1 LTAAILAGGR
11 ARRLGGRDKSA
22 LAVGS
27 ASILDRQLTVLRAL
41 TPHLL
46 IVGGNPSHGQT
57 AVARVVP
64 DRIPGAGALGGI
76 YTALVEAP
84 TEQVLVIACDMPF
97 LTAPF
102 LARLAALGA
111 TGGRVTDAVVP
122 RDARGPHPLCA
133 SYARRVAEPL
143 RRHLDAG
150 RLRVLDALS
159 DLAVRHM
166 GPDELEP
173 FDPDGRLLL
182 NVNTPEDY
190 ARARSLA

>member
-1 LTAAILAGGR
+1 MFSAAILAGGH

-22 LAVGS
+22 LPVGDR
-27 ASILDRQLTVLRAL
+27 SILARQLTALRTI
-41 TPHLL
+41 TPHIL
-46 IVGGNPSHGQT
+46 IVGGDPSRGQGPGVPV
-57 AVARVVP
+57 VA
-64 DRIPGAGALGGI
+64 DRMADAGALGGL

-102 LARLAALGA
+102 LARLAELGA
-111 TGGRVTDAVVP
+111 TAEAAMP

-133 SYARRVAEPL
+133 SYARMVAPRL
-143 RRHLDAG
+143 KARLDAG
-150 RLRVLDALS
+150 QRRVIEAVTALD
-159 DLAVRHM
+159 VRYLDT
-166 GPDELEP
+166 DELAP

-190 ARARSLA
+190 SRARL